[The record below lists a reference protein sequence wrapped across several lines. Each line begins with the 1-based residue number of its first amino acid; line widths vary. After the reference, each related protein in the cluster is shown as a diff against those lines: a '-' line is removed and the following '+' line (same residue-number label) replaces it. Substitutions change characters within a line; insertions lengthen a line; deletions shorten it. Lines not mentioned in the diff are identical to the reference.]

1 MQVLARCA
9 ALFLGLTLVGVVSP
23 AGTTGSGE
31 SMKKQSFGKVSDGK
45 EATLYTLTNK
55 NGVEVSITDFGATVV
70 SIKTPDNKGKFIDIV
85 AGYESAAEYET
96 GKNYFGAT
104 VGRYGNRIAHGEF
117 TLDGKKYTLAKN
129 NGENHLHGGIKGF
142 NKEMWSAEDVSKK
155 DAPAIRF
162 HYVSKDGEEGY
173 PGNLSCFVTFTLTAA
188 NELKIEY
195 SATTDKNTV
204 VNLTNHSYFNL
215 AGTGTILEH
224 ELTLFA
230 SRFTPV
236 DAGLIPTGELRAV
249 KGTSFDFSKSTAIGA
264 RIGQKEDEQIKLGNG
279 YDHNFVLDGSKG
291 GKLAL
296 AAKVFEPTTGR
307 GLEVWT
313 TEPGVQFYTG
323 NFLDGISKGKGK
335 TYERRSEF
343 CLETQHFP
351 DSPNQKGFPST
362 VLHPGGKYSS
372 ETIYKFVVK

>member
-1 MQVLARCA
+1 
-9 ALFLGLTLVGVVSP
+9 
-23 AGTTGSGE
+23 
-31 SMKKQSFGKVSDGK
+31 MKKQSFGKVSDGK
-45 EATLYTLTNK
+45 ETTLYTLTNK

-70 SIKTPDNKGKFIDIV
+70 SIKTPDNNGKFIDIV

-117 TLDGKKYTLAKN
+117 ALDDKKYTLAKN

-142 NKEMWSAEDVSKK
+142 NKEMWSAEDVSSK
-155 DAPAIRF
+155 DAPSIRF

-173 PGNLSCFVTFTLTAA
+173 PGNLSCFVTFTLTSA

-224 ELTLFA
+224 QLTLFA

-249 KGTSFDFSKSTAIGA
+249 KGTPFDFSKSTAIGA
-264 RIGQKEDEQIKLGNG
+264 RIDQKEDEQIKLGNG
-279 YDHNFVLDGSKG
+279 YDHNFVLDSKG
-291 GKLAL
+291 GKLVL
-296 AAKVFEPTTGR
+296 AAKVFEPKTGR

-323 NFLDGISKGKGK
+323 NFLDGTARGKGK

-351 DSPNQKGFPST
+351 DSPNQKSFPST
-362 VLHPGGKYSS
+362 VLHAGGNYSS

>member
-9 ALFLGLTLVGVVSP
+9 ALFLGLMLVGVVSP

-173 PGNLSCFVTFTLTAA
+173 PGNLSCFVTFALTAA

-264 RIGQKEDEQIKLGNG
+264 RIDQKEDEQIKLGNG